1 MDNLKIESTLTT
13 PEVNFNAST
22 GQLSL
27 TGSSTIEYPFD
38 FYERLINW
46 VNDYSK
52 NPQKSTTVLVGLEY
66 FNTSSSK
73 CLLNFLKQV
82 ILLKE
87 KGELN
92 LKWEYDEED
101 EDAEDAGHDFSRL
114 LKTPFEM
121 IPVKMD

>member
-1 MDNLKIESTLTT
+1 MENLKIEGTFTT
-13 PEVNFNAST
+13 PEVDFNAET

-38 FYERLINW
+38 FYEKLIEW
-46 VNDYSK
+46 VDEYAKVSNG
-52 NPQKSTTVLVGLEY
+52 STTVLVGLEY

-82 ILLKE
+82 VLLKE
-87 KGELN
+87 KGELK
-92 LKWEYDEED
+92 LKWQYDEED
-101 EDAEDAGHDFSRL
+101 EDAEDAGHDYSRL

-121 IPVKMD
+121 VPVNMD